1 MDQEQRN
8 IVCTNYRANAD
19 STNGRAIALYEREPE
34 TGKLA
39 RINKDRFFCDED
51 DCQVYVM
58 ANHRTGNDY
67 SNFLEQKYSNRLYQL
82 QCVENKNVG
91 EEARLDFAKNK
102 SNLFNTESIEPK
114 DVCEVIE
121 VTELPNP
128 FEPVLFLES
137 SPLTRHIF
145 LRDEQYSY
153 GPFEYETIDDLDGDS
168 KLKVILKN
176 PTDTKYLGKI
186 LTKLSVFR
194 FNNSDLDENFEHF
207 DYESK
212 LINGIPFN
220 KSFYHNLNDFRLFE
234 TSQINY
240 GFVDEIEKAISTI
253 IKETNT
259 KGISPNQVALLATRL
274 KNKKTKFNFDTDY
287 VISLMHQDKSFEKIL
302 RSSKEELNSLIVSNI
317 LLSNESNRAQI
328 LKLLKEDEDLLTEAK
343 EQIKEEK
350 LELDND
356 IIELKRKQNLANQEL
371 QETNGK
377 IEKAK
382 KEQKEVSEA
391 AERKAI
397 NELKNQKTSLNE
409 EIDILES
416 RKKKIDEKYQDL
428 FELDSVKQE
437 LETVTS
443 NLADAR
449 SEYDSKVIELMK
461 KNNEISTKEEEIR
474 ELQRK
479 EADEYKKGLLNVK
492 SSIDVLT
499 QFSEDV
505 ECIKFETKK
514 SSELTRIESKNDICD
529 FVKYSQIVLSDYD
542 RQLSIEFLI
551 NILVCLDQSF
561 ITIFSGLPGTG
572 KTSLATLLNEKV
584 LKSRF
589 NKVQVGRG
597 WTSERD
603 LLGYFNPIT
612 NKYVSSGTGMYEY
625 LETIAEDN
633 RFNVVLLDEANLSP
647 LEHYWSKFMG
657 ISDDFQGAEVKLSS
671 NKAVSVGNGL
681 RFIATINND
690 MTTEPLSPRLLDRSP
705 CIRLDVFSEKD
716 SGNLVGLDLISE
728 SDKDELRSK
737 FQKAGLCIDS
747 IEQVIMSCNSSS
759 KDSGCDDIF
768 EKSWDTIQDIQ
779 KRLVE
784 DNNSEGSLGPKIYLS
799 PRRMLAIRKYFE
811 ITISIYSEFSINNSD
826 WIESAK
832 PYLFLDYAISEFVL
846 PLITGHGK
854 AFKKRLIALLEDL
867 QVIHKGLDNS
877 LTLSVGLLET
887 LIGQG
892 EEDLETYDY
901 MSLR

>member
-1 MDQEQRN
+1 M
-8 IVCTNYRANAD
+8 
-19 STNGRAIALYEREPE
+19 
-34 TGKLA
+34 
-39 RINKDRFFCDED
+39 
-51 DCQVYVM
+51 
-58 ANHRTGNDY
+58 
-67 SNFLEQKYSNRLYQL
+67 
-82 QCVENKNVG
+82 
-91 EEARLDFAKNK
+91 
-102 SNLFNTESIEPK
+102 
-114 DVCEVIE
+114 
-121 VTELPNP
+121 
-128 FEPVLFLES
+128 
-137 SPLTRHIF
+137 
-145 LRDEQYSY
+145 
-153 GPFEYETIDDLDGDS
+153 
-168 KLKVILKN
+168 
-176 PTDTKYLGKI
+176 
-186 LTKLSVFR
+186 
-194 FNNSDLDENFEHF
+194 
-207 DYESK
+207 
-212 LINGIPFN
+212 
-220 KSFYHNLNDFRLFE
+220 
-234 TSQINY
+234 
-240 GFVDEIEKAISTI
+240 
-253 IKETNT
+253 
-259 KGISPNQVALLATRL
+259 
-274 KNKKTKFNFDTDY
+274 
-287 VISLMHQDKSFEKIL
+287 
-302 RSSKEELNSLIVSNI
+302 
-317 LLSNESNRAQI
+317 
-328 LKLLKEDEDLLTEAK
+328 
-343 EQIKEEK
+343 
-350 LELDND
+350 
-356 IIELKRKQNLANQEL
+356 KRKQNLANQEL

-647 LEHYWSKFMG
+647 LEHYW
-657 ISDDFQGAEVKLSS
+657 
-671 NKAVSVGNGL
+671 
-681 RFIATINND
+681 
-690 MTTEPLSPRLLDRSP
+690 
-705 CIRLDVFSEKD
+705 
-716 SGNLVGLDLISE
+716 
-728 SDKDELRSK
+728 
-737 FQKAGLCIDS
+737 
-747 IEQVIMSCNSSS
+747 
-759 KDSGCDDIF
+759 
-768 EKSWDTIQDIQ
+768 
-779 KRLVE
+779 
-784 DNNSEGSLGPKIYLS
+784 
-799 PRRMLAIRKYFE
+799 
-811 ITISIYSEFSINNSD
+811 
-826 WIESAK
+826 
-832 PYLFLDYAISEFVL
+832 
-846 PLITGHGK
+846 
-854 AFKKRLIALLEDL
+854 
-867 QVIHKGLDNS
+867 
-877 LTLSVGLLET
+877 
-887 LIGQG
+887 
-892 EEDLETYDY
+892 
-901 MSLR
+901 